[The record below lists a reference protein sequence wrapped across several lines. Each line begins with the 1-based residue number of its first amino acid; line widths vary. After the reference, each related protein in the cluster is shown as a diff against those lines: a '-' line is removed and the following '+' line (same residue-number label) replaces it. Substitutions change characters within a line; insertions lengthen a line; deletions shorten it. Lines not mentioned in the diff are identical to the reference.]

1 MQKVAGRESNKM
13 ERGNTQTNT
22 GSYSDEINK
31 LIEHISRL
39 EKYKDYLLEE
49 QKFIRNQI
57 KQIRDEY
64 EQPQSHV
71 DPTLN

>member
-1 MQKVAGRESNKM
+1 MES
-13 ERGNTQTNT
+13 GNTQTDT
-22 GSYSDEINK
+22 GSYSAEIVE
-31 LIEHISRL
+31 LIEHVKWL
-39 EKYKDYLLEE
+39 ERIKDCLLEE

-64 EQPQSHV
+64 EQPQSYI

>member
-1 MQKVAGRESNKM
+1 MESKS
-13 ERGNTQTNT
+13 TQTYT
-22 GSYSDEINK
+22 GSYSAEIVE
-31 LIEHISRL
+31 LIEYVSRL
-39 EKYKDYLLEE
+39 EKCKDYLLEE

-64 EQPQSHV
+64 EQPQSYI

>member
-1 MQKVAGRESNKM
+1 MDNE
-13 ERGNTQTNT
+13 NTQTDS
-22 GSYSDEINK
+22 GSYSAEIVE
-31 LIEHISRL
+31 LIEHVKRL
-39 EKYKDYLLEE
+39 ERIKDCLLEE